1 MAKLQS
7 DLWKVISIKYG
18 WNTIAWAKIM
28 HLGHEVQNL
37 LGVNI
42 HTSCKISKYCQHFR
56 DTKTHMGKI
65 FGIWFF
71 FYLKRQG
78 YIDITRTKINF
89 GGHIIFIHNLA
100 MTFLIKLQ
108 NSKNNQNRANMKFYS
123 ASCFYPK
130 SRGKNGTSLKAIF
143 LKSKIHRSK
152 PSSVL

>member
-1 MAKLQS
+1 MDGILLLGPKSCIQDMKFKIYQVS
-7 DLWKVISIKYG
+7 ISIPAVKSQ
-18 WNTIAWAKIM
+18 NIANISGTQKPTWAKY
-28 HLGHEVQNL
+28 LE
-37 LGVNI
+37 
-42 HTSCKISKYCQHFR
+42 F
-56 DTKTHMGKI
+56 D
-65 FGIWFF
+65 FF